1 MSKVIQTAG
10 KRKSAIA
17 RATIREGKGRVR
29 INGKPVEIIEP
40 EMVRFVIIEPLV
52 LAGEEIVNKVDID
65 VKVQGGG
72 IVGQAE
78 AARVAIARAL
88 VEWTNDMKLKD
99 TYMQYDRTMLVGDSR
114 RTEPHKPNRS
124 TKGPRA
130 KRQKSYR

>member
-1 MSKVIQTAG
+1 VKVIQTAG

-17 RATIREGKGRVR
+17 RATIREGKGRIR
-29 INGKPVEIIEP
+29 INGKPVEIMEP
-40 EMVRFVIIEPLV
+40 EMIRFVVMEPLV
-52 LAGEEIVNKVDID
+52 LAGEGIVNKVDID

-72 IVGQAE
+72 VMGQAE

-88 VEWTNDMKLKD
+88 VEWTNDMTLKD